1 MAYNP
6 FDDVIDQDPAYMANG
21 GDLVDE
27 DPSTKILDITI
38 PVPRPTP
45 TPPVPDFISQGRQI
59 RDKQEKLQKLQDL
72 YTQSAFT
79 QSMQPVYEQRQQED
93 FSDVQQT
100 IASGVAPI
108 FEGIAASETADRG
121 KAKKEKNEQIKQQLG
136 FGNQLLSKSQMDEAK
151 QYGYEPLT
159 IGETFAAI
167 PDFMYGDQAESF
179 RKLADGEQLEEGDK
193 YNIIMSPLD
202 ALDFLGVGIAS
213 GAVFKLLKRLK
224 DKYKVPNLQKILDNP
239 AFAGD
244 GDVEEV
250 RQIVMGAAPPQG
262 LPIEQGGRGQ
272 TVMFDKPDV
281 PGGSSTPIKSAKTG
295 TIAERVTTY
304 LDQLPKGERV
314 GMTKLVRDLNLTNR
328 QVRAVLDEKRYSSY
342 FDKIDKTIIEAEG
355 SKAQQVKNF
364 LENVS
369 GTTTYKEIA
378 NNLNMTESSVRDVIK
393 AKTIGKL
400 KNKIIPSKTSD
411 IPDKIRDYLKNLDEP
426 VSYEFLAD
434 ELGLDSRTISST
446 IHFVT
451 KNNPELSA
459 KVFTDYG
466 KKDFGQG
473 LERPID
479 FLKRTFNAMPTG
491 EKITKKELKKKY
503 GLSNDNINSFLA
515 KNKDYIEYI
524 EPPKTKFK
532 KSKGEPADVVTPI
545 LNEYKSVLGI
555 QPGSRTEFLFFDGML
570 RSSSPE
576 AFGLDPSMYS
586 KKDFYRLVMSDFA
599 ENNSNWRQTFAKDLE
614 TMKKLETDR
623 DATNIKMEEYFNEM
637 KKKHPETMK
646 DLNFTDY
653 RLNVAHN
660 IPLGLSGKDFPE
672 VGGLTGAARL
682 SFAKTNLKHHKRLE
696 ELLMENLKEIR
707 EQGLIEKTA
716 DGKIKVPS
724 DFNKF
729 LSYLDEEAKKLG
741 TVIYYKLGDEVKKV
755 GMEATPSPEALLSS
769 FKNHINGLVRNR
781 EKYSPKKTDDNFA
794 QAKVFLTSKKEKEYF
809 DDVTDLA
816 RGGEVKPVRMA
827 IGGDPLTNLNQQQF
841 SPDPAF
847 EGQDYFQEAVDSG
860 NLQAAN
866 LFNLFKVFNKP
877 KVMATPSNVKKVE
890 DARDPI
896 PAPTGS
902 QEIAPLPAGKQ
913 DFFFKSFFLDQ
924 LNSQNAPKASTP
936 QGWREFLIKG
946 RKVPE
951 AEMMDTGILQY
962 LEDTEKFYPNKKITK
977 QDLENLYD
985 MSPLGNLEVRV
996 KEIKAP
1002 GFDEGQFT
1010 LDQGRPRHK
1019 GAGNAAIDEAADDY
1033 FEVVVNVPQ
1042 LPGQEKVFVNSGH
1055 FAEPN
1060 VLGFTRVGTYKNAD
1074 NQTVAVIQE
1083 MQTDMLT
1090 EVRKEQE
1097 RLFAMVNALKRQR
1110 ADLARQ
1116 VEQARSAGFPGNLDY
1131 ATNKLRQFDQ
1141 QYPESFL
1148 NDLATDNLIQPF
1160 PNIVAKELIPEKTR
1174 NLNAIQDDINKLSM
1188 ANVEQYADPAY
1199 KTKIFDLAQEQ
1210 TKILDDLMSMN
1221 RSSNYKEKLQ
1231 DFKVPSTSNREE
1243 LQRIG
1248 ETDTYLPSSYNMKQL
1263 ESFPPIPFNKQA
1275 DYVDLLIKSTIKAAK
1290 QKGIDRVAIMPADI
1304 GANPRWSK
1312 TTDEAKKK
1320 FQNLYDKVGVQQLKN
1335 IAKKYDGTLNV
1346 EKIIDPSKTNRG
1358 LTFLNKNPDGEF
1370 QVLKQTET
1378 KKNLSDAE
1386 RDAYYDEEITRIAKD
1401 VNEPGDIVIQRE
1413 IAPGQMMDYYVVEG
1427 RGDATDVG
1435 YRMIPLKEN
1444 ENADDAII
1452 KIVEYNPSAID
1463 MYTISF
1469 DPSKLEEPMYL
1480 FKKKSGGTIDK
1491 DSLVSITDIYG
1502 EYGR

>member
-1 MAYNP
+1 
-6 FDDVIDQDPAYMANG
+6 
-21 GDLVDE
+21 
-27 DPSTKILDITI
+27 
-38 PVPRPTP
+38 
-45 TPPVPDFISQGRQI
+45 
-59 RDKQEKLQKLQDL
+59 
-72 YTQSAFT
+72 
-79 QSMQPVYEQRQQED
+79 
-93 FSDVQQT
+93 
-100 IASGVAPI
+100 
-108 FEGIAASETADRG
+108 
-121 KAKKEKNEQIKQQLG
+121 
-136 FGNQLLSKSQMDEAK
+136 
-151 QYGYEPLT
+151 
-159 IGETFAAI
+159 
-167 PDFMYGDQAESF
+167 
-179 RKLADGEQLEEGDK
+179 
-193 YNIIMSPLD
+193 
-202 ALDFLGVGIAS
+202 
-213 GAVFKLLKRLK
+213 
-224 DKYKVPNLQKILDNP
+224 
-239 AFAGD
+239 
-244 GDVEEV
+244 
-250 RQIVMGAAPPQG
+250 
-262 LPIEQGGRGQ
+262 
-272 TVMFDKPDV
+272 
-281 PGGSSTPIKSAKTG
+281 
-295 TIAERVTTY
+295 
-304 LDQLPKGERV
+304 
-314 GMTKLVRDLNLTNR
+314 
-328 QVRAVLDEKRYSSY
+328 
-342 FDKIDKTIIEAEG
+342 
-355 SKAQQVKNF
+355 
-364 LENVS
+364 
-369 GTTTYKEIA
+369 
-378 NNLNMTESSVRDVIK
+378 
-393 AKTIGKL
+393 
-400 KNKIIPSKTSD
+400 
-411 IPDKIRDYLKNLDEP
+411 
-426 VSYEFLAD
+426 
-434 ELGLDSRTISST
+434 
-446 IHFVT
+446 
-451 KNNPELSA
+451 
-459 KVFTDYG
+459 
-466 KKDFGQG
+466 
-473 LERPID
+473 
-479 FLKRTFNAMPTG
+479 
-491 EKITKKELKKKY
+491 
-503 GLSNDNINSFLA
+503 
-515 KNKDYIEYI
+515 
-524 EPPKTKFK
+524 
-532 KSKGEPADVVTPI
+532 
-545 LNEYKSVLGI
+545 
-555 QPGSRTEFLFFDGML
+555 
-570 RSSSPE
+570 
-576 AFGLDPSMYS
+576 
-586 KKDFYRLVMSDFA
+586 MSDFA
-599 ENNSNWRQTFAKDLE
+599 ENNPNWRQTFAKDLE
-614 TMKKLETDR
+614 TMKKLENDR
-623 DATNIKMEEYFNEM
+623 NATNIKMEEYFNKM
-637 KKKHPETMK
+637 KKKHPEVMK
-646 DLNFTDY
+646 NLNFTDY

-696 ELLMENLKEIR
+696 ELLTENLNEIR

-716 DGKIKVPS
+716 DGKVKVPS

-741 TVIYYKLGDEVKKV
+741 TVIYFKLGDKVQKV
-755 GMEATPSPEALLSS
+755 GMEATPSPESLLSS

-781 EKYSPKKTDDNFA
+781 KKYSPKKTDDNFA

-809 DDVTDLA
+809 DDTTDLA
-816 RGGEVKPVRMA
+816 KGGAVRMA
-827 IGGDPLTNLNQQQF
+827 LGGDPLTNLNQQQF

-866 LFNLFKVFNKP
+866 LLNLFKVFKKP
-877 KVMATPSNVKKVE
+877 KAMATPSNVKQIE
-890 DARDPI
+890 EARDPI

-951 AEMMDTGILQY
+951 AEMIDTGILQY
-962 LEDTEKFYPNKKITK
+962 LEDTEKFFPNKKITK
-977 QDLENLYD
+977 QDLESLYD

-996 KEIKAP
+996 KDSRRTVELDDVPA
-1002 GFDEGQFT
+1002 GENTRDFLDYNA
-1010 LDQGRPRHK
+1010 DQGRARHK
-1019 GAGNAAIDEAADDY
+1019 GAGNAKIDEAADEY

-1042 LPGQEKVFVNSGH
+1042 LPGQEKAFVNSGH
-1055 FAEPN
+1055 FQEPN

-1116 VEQARSAGFPGNLDY
+1116 VEQARNISPGNAEY
-1131 ATNKLRQFDQ
+1131 AMNKLRQFDQ
-1141 QYPESFL
+1141 QYPESLL

-1188 ANVEQYADPAY
+1188 ANVEQYTDPAY

-1221 RSSNYKEKLQ
+1221 RNSNYQEKLK
-1231 DFKVPSTSNREE
+1231 DFKVPSTSDREE
-1243 LQRIG
+1243 LKRIA
-1248 ETDTYLPSSYNMKQL
+1248 EVDTYLPSGYNMKKL

-1304 GANPRWSK
+1304 GANPRWGK

-1346 EKIIDPSKTNRG
+1346 EKIVDPSKTNRG

-1370 QVLKQTET
+1370 QILKQIET
-1378 KKNLSDAE
+1378 KKEISDVD
-1386 RDAYYDEEITRIAKD
+1386 RDKYYDEEMTRIASG
-1401 VNEPGDIVIQRE
+1401 VNEPGQIVLTRE
-1413 IAPGQMMDYYVVEG
+1413 ISPGQMMDYYLVEG

-1435 YRMIPLKEN
+1435 YRMIPLKEG
-1444 ENADDAII
+1444 ESADDALI